1 MKKPL
6 RITAV
11 FLTVMLL
18 IFTVTLVVLL
28 NFNWNLARPWLNAR
42 TSEAIGRPFAIAGD
56 LSLSWEK
63 QASIGHNHGWLD
75 NLPWPHLHAQNI
87 RISNPPALHRDTSTE
102 MANIK
107 QLDFS
112 LNPYALLKKEIEIPV
127 LNFDSPVIN
136 LLRNADGTNN
146 WTFRNNNQPSIWQ
159 LKLQRIVFSK
169 GRIHLVD
176 AIRHADVT
184 AEINTLD
191 TDPIYGVAWR
201 LHGKLGNEDVNG
213 DGRVGAVLS
222 LQQQTTPY
230 PIMARVLIGKTLIAV
245 EGTLTKPSD
254 LAALDM
260 HLMISGPS
268 MAKLY
273 AISGIYLPETPPFTT
288 EGHLIGTLSTQGS
301 HWIYQAFSGKVGAS
315 DIGGSL
321 DYQSKLPRPLLSGTI
336 VSHMLH
342 FADLAP
348 LIGADSNAS
357 KVRRGDAALQ
367 PKDKALPIDPFRT
380 ERWRSVDADIKF
392 SAEEIIR
399 NKALPLNK
407 LTTHVHLHDGVVSL
421 LPLDFGIA
429 GGSLSS
435 DITLDG
441 SGRSGKNAIKA
452 TLKMTAH
459 HLRLK
464 QLFPTFKPLQTSI
477 GEINGDAALSA
488 VGNSIASLLGAS
500 NGELK
505 LLINQGTVSRLLL
518 EEMGLNIGNV
528 ILTTLSGDKPVKL
541 NCMATDLSVTN
552 GLMQTRSFIVDTD
565 DAILDVR
572 GDINLTQEQLNLTIN
587 THSRGMRVLSLRAPL
602 YVRGSF
608 KQPHVSVDK
617 GVMAMKAG
625 GAIALVI
632 LAPIAALVPLIKTGP
647 GENSECARL
656 LAIARIKPVSP
667 PPGKTYHTGTRGK

>member
-6 RITAV
+6 RITAA
-11 FLTVMLL
+11 LLAVMLF

-28 NFNWNLARPWLNAR
+28 NFNWNLARPWLNTR
-42 TSEAIGRPFAIAGD
+42 TSEALGRPFAIAGD

-63 QASIGHNHGWLD
+63 QASIGHDHGWLD
-75 NLPWPHLHAQNI
+75 NLPWPHLLAQNI
-87 RISNPPALHRDTSTE
+87 HISNPSALHRDTTTE
-102 MANIK
+102 MASIK

-146 WTFRNNNQPSIWQ
+146 WTFKNNNQPSLWQ

-176 AIRHADVT
+176 AIRHADAT
-184 AEINTLD
+184 ADINTLD
-191 TDPIYGVAWR
+191 TDPIYGVAWQ

-213 DGRVGAVLS
+213 DGRAGAVLS
-222 LQQQTTPY
+222 LQQQIAPY

-260 HLMISGPS
+260 HLKVSGPS
-268 MAKLY
+268 MGRLY
-273 AISGIYLPETPPFTT
+273 AISGIYLPETPPFST
-288 EGHLIGTLSTQGS
+288 EGHLIGTLSTHGS
-301 HWIYQAFSGKVGAS
+301 HWIYQEFSGKVGAS
-315 DIGGSL
+315 DIGGSI
-321 DYQSKLPRPLLSGTI
+321 DYQSKLPRPLVSGVI
-336 VSHMLH
+336 VSHVLH

-357 KVRRGDAALQ
+357 KVRRGDATLQ
-367 PKDKALPIDPFRT
+367 PNDKVLPIDPFRT

-399 NKALPLNK
+399 NKALPINK
-407 LTTHVHLHDGVVSL
+407 LMTYVHLHDGVVSL

-429 GGSLSS
+429 GGSLRS

-452 TLKMTAH
+452 TLKMNAR

-464 QLFPTFKPLQTSI
+464 QLLPTFKPLQASI

-488 VGNSIASLLGAS
+488 VGNSVASLLGAS

-505 LLINQGTVSRLLL
+505 LLINQGTVSKLLL

-565 DAILDVR
+565 DAILDIR
-572 GDINLTQEQLNLTIN
+572 GDISLAQEQLNLTIN

-608 KQPHVSVDK
+608 KKPHVSIDK

-625 GAIALVI
+625 GALALVI
-632 LAPIAALVPLIKTGP
+632 LAPVAALMPLIKTGP

-656 LAIARIKPVSP
+656 LALARIKPVSP
-667 PPGKTYHTGTRGK
+667 PPGTAYHARVRGK